1 MGFYTIAINM
11 HRNKGNE
18 FNLFITQL
26 LNRFTF
32 VSSSPPKKNTNPSFS
47 SNLLLNLQGNQAPN
61 ILVFHDLTP

>member
-11 HRNKGNE
+11 HINNINKGNE

-32 VSSSPPKKNTNPSFS
+32 VSNSPPKKTPPPLFRQTS
-47 SNLLLNLQGNQAPN
+47 S
-61 ILVFHDLTP
+61 